1 MSNLISQQ
9 KQPQTLQLKEISI
22 IPITTPIP
30 QTVGQTH
37 IAPSSSITITGN
49 NNQAADEGR
58 KKRCTDRC
66 DSSESSDRL
75 VETFFF
81 FCILNRRVRL
91 RKTGQIRFFVSIE
104 S

>member
-81 FCILNRRVRL
+81 LHFKSKGSFEENWTNPVL
-91 RKTGQIRFFVSIE
+91 RFN
-104 S
+104 